1 MIMEHLP
8 PAGWSHLATK
18 QDVELVRTEL
28 KSEMQVLR
36 AELKEEIHKTNAQTL
51 RWMIGFVL
59 LANSA
64 MAAFLSQF

>member
-1 MIMEHLP
+1 VIMEHLP

-36 AELKEEIHKTNAQTL
+36 AELKEEMHKANVQNL
-51 RWMIGFVL
+51 RWTVGLVVL
-59 LANSA
+59 VQ
-64 MAAFLSQF
+64 AAFFAAGSYF

>member
-1 MIMEHLP
+1 MEHLP

-18 QDVELVRTEL
+18 QDMELVRT
-28 KSEMQVLR
+28 EMQVLR
-36 AELKEEIHKTNAQTL
+36 AELKEEIQKTNAQTL

-64 MAAFLSQF
+64 MAAFFSQL

>member
-18 QDVELVRTEL
+18 QDMELVRT
-28 KSEMQVLR
+28 EMQVLR
-36 AELKEEIHKTNAQTL
+36 AELKEEIQKTNAQTL

-64 MAAFLSQF
+64 MAAFFSQL